1 MTHQDRDGPLEEE
14 ANEVRQGPKGT
25 PVLWVL
31 IGGLLLCG
39 IALLYLMSTGIGD
52 PPGPGP
58 AGPTSD
64 AVPGNAEPSRLDAP
78 PANPDSGPKGGA
90 P

>member
-1 MTHQDRDGPLEEE
+1 VTDRDRDGPLRET
-14 ANEVRQGPKGT
+14 ANETRQGPKGT

-31 IGGLLLCG
+31 VIGLGLAVLSLF
-39 IALLYLMSTGIGD
+39 YFMSTSVED

-64 AVPGNAEPSRLDAP
+64 AVPNNAEPTRTDAP
-78 PANPDSGPKGGA
+78 PANPNAGRQ
-90 P
+90 

>member
-1 MTHQDRDGPLEEE
+1 MVDRDGPLKET

-25 PVLWVL
+25 PVLKVL
-31 IGGLLLCG
+31 IGGLILA
-39 IALLYLMSTGIGD
+39 ALAFFYLMTTSMDD

-64 AVPGNAEPSRLDAP
+64 AVPGNAEPSRTDAP
-78 PANPDSGPKGGA
+78 PANPSQGRQ
-90 P
+90 

>member
-1 MTHQDRDGPLEEE
+1 MTNQDRDRGGPHVET
-14 ANEVRQGPKGT
+14 ANEARQGPKGT

-31 IGGLLLCG
+31 VVGLGLAVLSL
-39 IALLYLMSTGIGD
+39 IYFVSTSVDD

-64 AVPGNAEPSRLDAP
+64 QVPNNAEPSRLDAP
-78 PANPDSGPKGGA
+78 PANPK
-90 P
+90 

>member
-1 MTHQDRDGPLEEE
+1 VTNQDRDGAQVET
-14 ANEVRQGPKGT
+14 ANETRQGPKGA

-31 IGGLLLCG
+31 LVGLGLAVL
-39 IALLYLMSTGIGD
+39 AFFYFMTTSVEN

-64 AVPGNAEPSRLDAP
+64 AVPNNAEPSRLDAP
-78 PANPDSGPKGGA
+78 PANPK
-90 P
+90 

>member
-1 MTHQDRDGPLEEE
+1 METARET
-14 ANEVRQGPKGT
+14 RQGPKGT

-31 IGGLLLCG
+31 VGGLTLAVL
-39 IALLYLMSTGIGD
+39 ALLFFMSTSVEN

-64 AVPGNAEPSRLDAP
+64 AVPNNAEPSRIEAP
-78 PANPDSGPKGGA
+78 PTNTK
-90 P
+90 